1 MKKNLILVLALGLF
15 LGSCQNSGT
24 QPKAKSGTSEK
35 KPTAQLTQPALACT
49 SYSIYNQH
57 SPTGPAVE
65 YSYVDCNGG
74 FQTGW
79 LDPLQ
84 TINILAETG
93 TVKCAGGVVTENGGK
108 PKDGTGTDPAQSKP

>member
-1 MKKNLILVLALGLF
+1 MKKKLILALALGLF

-35 KPTAQLTQPALACT
+35 KLTSQLSQPALACT
-49 SYSIYNQH
+49 SYSIYNDH
-57 SPTGPAVE
+57 GPTGPAVE
-65 YSYVDCNGG
+65 YSYVDCNGA

-84 TINILAETG
+84 TINVLAQTG
-93 TVKCAGGVVTENGGK
+93 TVKCAGGVVTENGVGK
-108 PKDGTGTDPAQSKP
+108 KTDTEPSSKP

>member
-1 MKKNLILVLALGLF
+1 MKKILILTLSLGLF
-15 LGSCQNSGT
+15 LGSCQNSDT

-35 KPTAQLTQPALACT
+35 KTTSQLSQSALACT
-49 SYSIYNQH
+49 SYSIHNQH
-57 SPTGPAVE
+57 GPMGPSVE
-65 YSYVDCNGG
+65 YSYIDCNGA

-84 TINILAETG
+84 TINVLAQPG

-108 PKDGTGTDPAQSKP
+108 RKTDTDPKSQP